1 MRRRTNGTSPLMET
15 PAEQYGSFASLPRSY
30 LRPCLLLLLAEDSSH
45 GYELLEQLREL
56 GLRIAEPG
64 GMYRALRS
72 MDEDGLVRS
81 WWEPSQSGPARR
93 LYVITDEGRASL
105 KAWIG
110 EIIDTRRRLDEL
122 VQRHEGISR
131 PNRRPRP

>member
-1 MRRRTNGTSPLMET
+1 MEI
-15 PAEQYGSFASLPRSY
+15 PAEPYDATGTLPRSY

-56 GLRIAEPG
+56 GLRVAEPG

-105 KAWIG
+105 ATWIS
-110 EIIDTRRRLDEL
+110 EIIDTRRRLDLL
-122 VQRHEGISR
+122 VRRHEGTSPHSR
-131 PNRRPRP
+131 KTRS

>member
-1 MRRRTNGTSPLMET
+1 MET
-15 PAEQYGSFASLPRSY
+15 PTEQHDLHASLPRSY

-45 GYELLEQLREL
+45 GYELLEQVREL

-105 KAWIG
+105 STWIAG
-110 EIIDTRRRLDEL
+110 IIETRRRLDEL
-122 VQRHEGISR
+122 VQRHKGGSR
-131 PNRRPRP
+131 PNRRTRP

>member
-1 MRRRTNGTSPLMET
+1 MEM
-15 PAEQYGSFASLPRSY
+15 PGERFDLQASLPRSY
-30 LRPCLLLLLAEDSSH
+30 LGPCLLLLLAEDSSH

-93 LYVITDEGRASL
+93 LYVITDEGRAAL
-105 KAWIG
+105 NAWIA

-122 VQRHEGISR
+122 VRRHEGTSHHKRGSR
-131 PNRRPRP
+131 P